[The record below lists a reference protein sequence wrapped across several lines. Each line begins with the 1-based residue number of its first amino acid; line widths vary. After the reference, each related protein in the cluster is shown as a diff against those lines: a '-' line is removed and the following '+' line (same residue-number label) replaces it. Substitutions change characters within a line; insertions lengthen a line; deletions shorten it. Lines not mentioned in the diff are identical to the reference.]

1 MKTIKVTVE
10 TIEENKSVNNSVT
23 EMMRKTALLA
33 IQERD
38 ESLKYRTATAE
49 IGIEKIKAF
58 LENFEE
64 EVIPL
69 LKEYIELRKMLKI
82 NDNKVY
88 FAVEI
93 NHNGWVIGE
102 TTWGISLVNP
112 SVTSLSLTHGYKSWD
127 MSKGDKAD
135 KKFPY
140 SFVDEKGNPNGG
152 YYCDTSFEVMYGKR
166 GFVNAVDTDMLIV
179 KFKEKILDEF
189 NRLVGKLQSEAKH
202 NKDVFDHI
210 VNNHIKE

>member
-58 LENFEE
+58 LDNFEE

-69 LKEYIELRKMLKI
+69 LKEYVELRKLLKLNNSRNFAI
-82 NDNKVY
+82 VMEHND
-88 FAVEI
+88 
-93 NHNGWVIGE
+93 WVIGE
-102 TTWGISLVNP
+102 TTWGISLDNP
-112 SVTSLSLTHGYKSWD
+112 SVSSLTLRHGYKTYEVERGESN
-127 MSKGDKAD
+127 KR
-135 KKFPY
+135 FPY
-140 SFVDEKGNPNGG
+140 SFIDEKGNPKGE
-152 YYCDTSFEVMYGKR
+152 YYFDTPFEVMYGKR
-166 GFVNAVDTDMLIV
+166 GFVNAVDTDKLII

-189 NRLVGKLQSEAKH
+189 NKLVDKLQSEAEH
-202 NKDVFDHI
+202 NKEVFDHI
-210 VNNHIKE
+210 VNNHIKD